1 METTIE
7 VKTINGAQG
16 VYAAGEQVINVDVN
30 DRGTQVG
37 EKVKA
42 QVEAGTLVFLD
53 GVSIG
58 YGTKA
63 KETREVPTEI
73 TVTEEDM
80 ANNPD
85 LADIG
90 VKAGD
95 VIGIELT
102 EKPLTEEVIV
112 DATGETEEVVDNSGE
127 MVDNSTTEEVVET
140 PKKKKA

>member
-30 DRGTQVG
+30 DRGTQVE

-42 QVEAGTLVFLD
+42 QVEAGTMVFLD

-63 KETREVPTEI
+63 KDVVEEEVETKEEVAEATPI
-73 TVTEEDM
+73 
-80 ANNPD
+80 A
-85 LADIG
+85 
-90 VKAGD
+90 
-95 VIGIELT
+95 
-102 EKPLTEEVIV
+102 EEVIV

>member
-30 DRGTQVG
+30 DRGTQVE

-42 QVEAGTLVFLD
+42 QVEAGTMVFLD

-63 KETREVPTEI
+63 KAVAEEV

-85 LADIG
+85 LADVG

-95 VIGIELT
+95 VIGIEPV
-102 EKPLTEEVIV
+102 EVPLTEEVI
-112 DATGETEEVVDNSGE
+112 VDNSGE

>member
-30 DRGTQVG
+30 DRGTQVE

-42 QVEAGTLVFLD
+42 QVEAGTMVFLD

-63 KETREVPTEI
+63 K
-73 TVTEEDM
+73 
-80 ANNPD
+80 
-85 LADIG
+85 
-90 VKAGD
+90 D
-95 VIGIELT
+95 VVE
-102 EKPLTEEVIV
+102 EEVETKEEVAEATPIAEEVVV
-112 DATGETEEVVDNSGE
+112 DATGDAEEVVDNSGE